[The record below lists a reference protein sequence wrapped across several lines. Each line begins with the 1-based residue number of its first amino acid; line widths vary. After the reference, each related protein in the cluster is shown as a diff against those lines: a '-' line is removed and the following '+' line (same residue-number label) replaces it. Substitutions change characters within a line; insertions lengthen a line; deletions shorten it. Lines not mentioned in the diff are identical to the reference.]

1 MSVALGKGAERPPP
15 GVRGR
20 AKEIPCGIAQKKRL
34 NNCLT
39 SLFPVLSC
47 KIAFLF
53 GKAQDLQE
61 ELFFTI
67 QLAFL
72 S

>member
-1 MSVALGKGAERPPP
+1 VRRTNGVKGDAAVPHGTHKKAAELLSSR
-15 GVRGR
+15 
-20 AKEIPCGIAQKKRL
+20 
-34 NNCLT
+34 
-39 SLFPVLSC
+39 FPVPSR

-61 ELFFTI
+61 KLFFTI
-67 QLAFL
+67 QLCFF